1 MLFVANNSS
10 EKDRFEHF
18 LKEIKSLSS
27 YRRAEAVKRLGQ
39 MEELQITDLPLN
51 VHSKLE
57 RALVDP
63 EEEVR
68 REAVMALAF
77 LEGEVAIPLL
87 EPLLNDPMLSV
98 RSNAISAF
106 SYIGK
111 KPSSEV
117 LKKMLSLLRD
127 PSDEIRD
134 RCVRAL
140 GRLKIEEATNDILRL
155 AKSDSSPV
163 VRAGAVAALG
173 MMKNGDPVTLAKMIQ
188 ELLISETS
196 SLVISAINETL
207 AIIKINSFDSL
218 SL

>member
-1 MLFVANNSS
+1 VKYVANNSG
-10 EKDRFEHF
+10 ENDRFEHF
-18 LKEIKSLSS
+18 LQEIKSVSS

-68 REAVMALAF
+68 REAVMTLAF
-77 LEGEVAIPLL
+77 LEGEIAIPLL

-117 LKKMLSLLRD
+117 LEKMLSLLND

-140 GRLKIEEATNDILRL
+140 GRLKVEETIKDILRL
-155 AKSDSSPV
+155 ARTDASPV

-173 MMKNGDPVTLAKMIQ
+173 MMKNSNPETLSKMIE

-196 SLVISAINETL
+196 SFVISAINETL
-207 AIIKINSFDSL
+207 AIIKIVDHVSS
-218 SL
+218 SV

>member
-1 MLFVANNSS
+1 MANNSS

>member
-1 MLFVANNSS
+1 MTNNSS
-10 EKDRFEHF
+10 ENDRFEHF
-18 LKEIKSLSS
+18 LQEIKSLSS

-39 MEELQITDLPLN
+39 MEELKITDIPLN

-68 REAVMALAF
+68 REAVMSLAF
-77 LEGEVAIPLL
+77 LEGEIAIPLL

-117 LKKMLSLLRD
+117 LKKMLSLLED

-140 GRLKIEEATNDILRL
+140 GRLKVEEATNEILRL

-173 MMKNGDPVTLAKMIQ
+173 MMKNGDPVTLSKMIQ

-207 AIIKINSFDSL
+207 AIIKINSFDSV
-218 SL
+218 SF